1 MDEDWDDETPAWERP
16 TEQPFDGILALKQII
31 PLAEFLSSAS
41 PSLTFKAV
49 RRGVELDGDFRFE
62 TIEVEGFDEAY
73 AKVCYHRGNLVSV
86 AVCHIEYEM
95 PQIILHPPDLITEA

>member
-1 MDEDWDDETPAWERP
+1 MEEDWDDETPSWQQP
-16 TEQPFDGILALKQII
+16 TEEPFDGILALKQII

-41 PSLTFKAV
+41 PALTFNAV
-49 RRGVELDGDFRFE
+49 KRGVEFDGDFRFE

-73 AKVCYHRGNLVSV
+73 AKFCYHKGNLVSV
-86 AVCHIEYEM
+86 AVCHVEYEM